1 MRHKSI
7 LAALLLLIISA
18 TAAGATGPAISLDRT
33 SYDFGDVRVG
43 KVVSDQITV
52 TNMGDTP
59 LIVDDIR
66 STCACTSGL
75 VASRAIGPGQQTEV
89 TIMFNAS
96 GQGPG
101 RKTHA
106 LLIHSNDLNNP
117 MVQIQ
122 VSANVVQQ
130 VGLEPSTIIV
140 TLAGFQDH
148 VDFPVTARNNSRKPV
163 TLVMSNFHGGV
174 SKAALKPERVIAP
187 SDSETR
193 FQVGMDLIKPKKGNI
208 LTAGLSI
215 ATDNADANPLTL
227 KCLIK
232 IDQPE

>member
-7 LAALLLLIISA
+7 LATLLFFVISA
-18 TAAGATGPAISLDRT
+18 TGAGATGPSISLGRL
-33 SYDFGDVRVG
+33 SHDFGDVGVN

-59 LIVDDIR
+59 LIVDQIH
-66 STCACTSGL
+66 SSCACTSG
-75 VASRAIGPGQQTEV
+75 VIANRVIEPGQQSEV

-106 LLIHSNDLNNP
+106 ILIHSNDLNNP
-117 MVQIQ
+117 MAQIQ

-130 VGLEPSTIIV
+130 VGLDPSTIIM
-140 TLAGFQDH
+140 TLAGFQEH
-148 VDFPVTARNNSRKPV
+148 IDFPVTARNNTRKPV
-163 TLVMSNFHGGV
+163 TLVMSDFHGGA
-174 SKAALKPERVIAP
+174 SKVVLKPERVLAP
-187 SDSETR
+187 SDSEAR
-193 FQVGMDLIKPKKGNI
+193 FQVGMDLVKPKQGNI

-215 ATDNADANPLTL
+215 AVDNVDANPLTL

-232 IDQPE
+232 FDRSE